1 VVVQETRSVECAA
14 CCLGANGLLRAAPV
28 LKTPSRAP
36 KIALHERTATDT
48 RRASENSDSGR
59 PATITMDKNEPTP
72 EAPRSSEVAISQRK
86 AVFSKHGTLS
96 SAWKTVSSVRNV
108 GLLDQVKHRK
118 PLVPYPL
125 LGCYVSRFLSPRT
138 TTRRNKVNLHC
149 TKLRLAECEPNISRE
164 TTPRRGVDHGVGNGS
179 VR

>member
-1 VVVQETRSVECAA
+1 MVVQETRSVECAA

-72 EAPRSSEVAISQRK
+72 EAPQSSEVAISQRK
-86 AVFSKHGTLS
+86 AVFQNTALS
-96 SAWKTVSSVRNV
+96 RRPGKRFLLYEMWGCWTKSSIESHWCHILFLDVTYLVSSRHERQH
-108 GLLDQVKHRK
+108 GE
-118 PLVPYPL
+118 
-125 LGCYVSRFLSPRT
+125 
-138 TTRRNKVNLHC
+138 
-149 TKLRLAECEPNISRE
+149 TK
-164 TTPRRGVDHGVGNGS
+164 
-179 VR
+179 